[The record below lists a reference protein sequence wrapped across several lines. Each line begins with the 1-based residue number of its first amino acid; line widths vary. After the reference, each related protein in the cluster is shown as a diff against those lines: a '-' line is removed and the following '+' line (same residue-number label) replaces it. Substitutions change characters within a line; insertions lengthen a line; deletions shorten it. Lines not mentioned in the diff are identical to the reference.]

1 MMEQDNELNLPFEAA
16 KKDLGEIGQDIH
28 KRADGVRKDAVNVLH
43 SAAEKIRDELR
54 ERELGEDANRAADE
68 VAKGLD
74 KAAEYL
80 NTRSVEE
87 MGQDAKQ
94 VVQQYPV
101 RTVGIAVFIG
111 IIVGMFMRGGGKR

>member
-1 MMEQDNELNLPFEAA
+1 MMDQDNERNLPFEEG
-16 KKDLGEIGQDIH
+16 KKDLGEIGQDIY

-43 SAAEKIRDELR
+43 SAAEKIRDEVR
-54 ERELGEDANRAADE
+54 ERELGEDANRAADD
-68 VAKGLD
+68 VANGLE
-74 KAAEYL
+74 KAAHYL

-101 RTVGIAVFIG
+101 RTVGIAMFIG

>member
-1 MMEQDNELNLPFEAA
+1 MDQENERNLPFEEA
-16 KKDLGEIGQDIH
+16 KKDMGEIGQDIY
-28 KRADGVRKDAVNVLH
+28 KRADSVRRDAVNVLH
-43 SAAEKIRDELR
+43 SAAEKIRDEMR
-54 ERELGEDANRAADE
+54 ERELGEDANRAADD
-68 VAKGLD
+68 VANGLD
-74 KAAEYL
+74 KAAHYL

-101 RTVGIAVFIG
+101 RTVGIALFIG